1 MAEPFL
7 SEVRI
12 MSFEFAPKGWALCNG
27 QLLPINQNQAL
38 FSLLGTTFGGD
49 GRVNFAL
56 PDLRG
61 RAPIHVGSGHTLG
74 ERRRRAGAY
83 AQYRRAADPHPCAER
98 FLVRWNAIGPRREP
112 VGEGGTGKSL
122 PGTEQPGSNEFS
134 VGAQRRRFPGTPQHA
149 AVSGTE
155 FLHCAAGHFPVAELR
170 R

>member
-7 SEVRI
+7 SEIRI
-12 MSFEFAPKGWALCNG
+12 MSFQFAPKGWALCNG

-74 ERRRRAGAY
+74 GARWGTG
-83 AQYRRAADPHPCAER
+83 AHAEHRRAADPYPCGECEFQR
-98 FLVRWNAIGPRREP
+98 WRPRTPPVR
-112 VGEGGTGKSL
+112 
-122 PGTEQPGSNEFS
+122 
-134 VGAQRRRFPGTPQHA
+134 QRCLEARD
-149 AVSGTE
+149 
-155 FLHCAAGHFPVAELR
+155 
-170 R
+170 